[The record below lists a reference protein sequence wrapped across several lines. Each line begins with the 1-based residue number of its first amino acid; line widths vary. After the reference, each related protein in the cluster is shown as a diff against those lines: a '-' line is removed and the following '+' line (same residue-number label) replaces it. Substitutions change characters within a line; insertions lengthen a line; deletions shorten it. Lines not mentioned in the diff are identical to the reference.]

1 MIKIIIL
8 LGESASGKSTIEREL
23 SKKGL
28 NRIIS
33 YTTRTIRKNEID
45 GIDYHFISEDKF
57 LDNLTNGFFAE
68 YTKYN
73 DWYYGIA
80 RKDCLDDSISVV
92 EPFGFRQLQKIP
104 DLNITSFYIKVP
116 ERERLK
122 RMVDRGD
129 DLMEVFR
136 RIFSDQGV
144 FQSIGQEVDFVI
156 ENYNIDDCVNEILR
170 KIKYFKIGDVHFE

>member
-1 MIKIIIL
+1 M
-8 LGESASGKSTIEREL
+8 
-23 SKKGL
+23 

-33 YTTRTIRKNEID
+33 YTTRPIRKNEID
-45 GIDYHFISEDKF
+45 GIDYYFISEEKF
-57 LDNLTNGFFAE
+57 FNNLDDNFFAE

-73 DWYYGIA
+73 NWYYAIA
-80 RKDCLDDSISVV
+80 RKDCLDDSICVV
-92 EPFGFRQLQKIP
+92 EPFGFRQLKQIQ

-122 RMVDRGD
+122 RMVDRED

-144 FQSIGQEVDFVI
+144 FQSIDQEVDYVI
-156 ENYNIDDCVNEILR
+156 ENNNIDICVDEILR
-170 KIKYFKIGDVHFE
+170 KIKYYNRIGG

>member
-1 MIKIIIL
+1 MINIIVL

-33 YTTRTIRKNEID
+33 YTTRPIRKKEID
-45 GIDYHFISEDKF
+45 GIDYHFISKNKF
-57 LDNLTNGFFAE
+57 FNNLANEFFAE

-73 DWYYGIA
+73 DWYYAIA
-80 RKDCLDDSISVV
+80 KEDCLDNSVCVV
-92 EPFGFRQLQKIP
+92 EPHGYRQLKKIP
-104 DLNITSFYIKVP
+104 DLHIKSFYIKVP

-144 FQSIGQEVDFVI
+144 FQSIDQEVDFIVL
-156 ENYNIDDCVNEILR
+156 NHDLDKCVNEI
-170 KIKYFKIGDVHFE
+170 INKIGRDVLMGNATS

>member
-1 MIKIIIL
+1 LIVL

-28 NRIIS
+28 NRTIS
-33 YTTRTIRKNEID
+33 YTTRPIRKNEID
-45 GIDYHFISEDKF
+45 GVDYHYISDDEF
-57 LDNLTNGFFAE
+57 LDNLANGFFAE

-73 DWYYGIA
+73 DWYYAIA
-80 RKDCLDDSISVV
+80 KEDCLDNSISVV

-129 DLMEVFR
+129 NLMEVFR

-144 FQSIGQEVDFVI
+144 FQSIDQEVDYVI
-156 ENYNIDDCVNEILR
+156 ENNNIDTCVNEIMR
-170 KIKYFKIGDVHFE
+170 KIKYFKIGEIYEQI